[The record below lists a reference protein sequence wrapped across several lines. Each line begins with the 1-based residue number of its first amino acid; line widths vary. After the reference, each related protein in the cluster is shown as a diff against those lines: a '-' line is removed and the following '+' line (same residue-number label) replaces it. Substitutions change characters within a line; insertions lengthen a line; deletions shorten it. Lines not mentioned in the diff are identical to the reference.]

1 MASLGLVGG
10 CTADSPEPVDPS
22 VSVPEV
28 TATPSPTPTPTTP
41 PEAVRP
47 VEPEAMSSP
56 GTEGA
61 AAAAEYF
68 FSLLTYASA
77 TGDLEA
83 IQGIRHPEC
92 IFCASS
98 VEDVTGEKEAGLS
111 TVGGAISTDVTR
123 STQISE
129 EFFSI
134 ELTVQSEPSQT
145 VDGAGTVVESFEAG
159 SGTAVVVVLGAP
171 GRWVVRGVELT
182 RSGSVS

>member
-10 CTADSPEPVDPS
+10 CTADAPEPVTPS
-22 VSVPEV
+22 VTVPEV
-28 TATPSPTPTPTTP
+28 TATPSPTPTTP
-41 PEAVRP
+41 PEAVKP
-47 VEPEAMSSP
+47 AEPEAMGLP

-61 AAAAEYF
+61 AAAAQYF

-83 IQGIRHPEC
+83 IQAIRHPEC

-134 ELTVQSEPSQT
+134 ELTVQSEPSRT

-171 GRWVVRGVELT
+171 GRWVVRAVELT
-182 RSGSVS
+182 RSGSAS